1 MERIQSP
8 SVARSPITVR
18 HCSTLEEYQ
27 ECVRLQLII
36 WGEDLVVPSGLFV
49 VARETGGQTLG
60 AFAGEQMVGFT
71 LGLAGL
77 HGGKAIIHSHMTAV
91 LPEFRDRGIGRMLK
105 LAQRNDCLSRDIH
118 LVEWTFDP
126 LELKNAHFNINR
138 LGAVVRRYIPNCYGI
153 TESPLHAGLP
163 TDRLMA
169 EWYLDSPRVSAV
181 LRGETPR
188 ISPTA
193 VRITIPQDISARKQM
208 EPAAGARV
216 QTEMREKFMHYMNG
230 GFVVTGL
237 EIGPKEASYIL
248 EEEGR
253 VASQIAAP
261 QSTEKGGLNAH

>member
-1 MERIQSP
+1 MRRQIVDPVNKAGTAQAS
-8 SVARSPITVR
+8 APITVR
-18 HCSTLEEYQ
+18 HCETLAEYQ
-27 ECVRLQLII
+27 ECVRLQLIT

-60 AFAGEQMVGFT
+60 AFAGTKMVGFT

-77 HGGKAIIHSHMTAV
+77 HGRAPIIHSHMTAV

-105 LAQRNDCLSRDIH
+105 LAQRNDALARGIH

-138 LGAVVRRYIPNCYGI
+138 LGAVVKRYIPNCYGI

-169 EWYLDSPRVSAV
+169 EWLLDSPRVEAI
-181 LRGETPR
+181 LRGDAPP
-188 ISPTA
+188 IAADA
-193 VRITIPQDISARKQM
+193 VRISIPSDVSDRRHKDA
-208 EPAAGARV
+208 AAGERI
-216 QTEMREKFMHYMNG
+216 QREMRRQFLTRMAEGYIVM
-230 GFVVTGL
+230 GL

-248 EEEGR
+248 EKGEK
-253 VASQIAAP
+253 VAAQIA
-261 QSTEKGGLNAH
+261 TK